1 MPRIDMERDSP
12 FLPAH
17 PHQLIKSKSFNHV
30 PYITGLNQN
39 EGAMMVASMRFW
51 DMFVRTL
58 FNWDYISVLLA
69 GNGTMMETFK
79 KDPEDYF
86 LHDLMLEKSEN
97 GRQIVEKILE
107 LFDKEKPFDQQ
118 LETIEHVID
127 RKSAIQFCH
136 ITEQLNSTSKFSSD

>member
-1 MPRIDMERDSP
+1 
-12 FLPAH
+12 
-17 PHQLIKSKSFNHV
+17 
-30 PYITGLNQN
+30 
-39 EGAMMVASMRFW
+39 
-51 DMFVRTL
+51 
-58 FNWDYISVLLA
+58 
-69 GNGTMMETFK
+69 MMETFK

-127 RKSAIQFCH
+127 RKPAIQFCH
-136 ITEQLNSTSKFSSD
+136 ITEQLNSTSKFSFDWKI